1 MTSVAFLGLG
11 RMGGLMAGR
20 VLAAGHELTA
30 WNRTAARTQ
39 PLVADGARA
48 TATPAEAAAAAE
60 IVITMLAAKDVGLA
74 TDAADLQHLPFPVS
88 HTTTTPGLTR

>member
-20 VLAAGHELTA
+20 VLAAGHELTV

-48 TATPAEAAAAAE
+48 AATPAGGVLLVRSVLAGVASGSGPGTERLL
-60 IVITMLAAKDVGLA
+60 ML
-74 TDAADLQHLPFPVS
+74 T
-88 HTTTTPGLTR
+88 